1 MSRKKERFIFFIRC
15 YERGKPYSIKKRFFV
30 TKRNIK
36 SILTH
41 LLRFFSLKNLLF
53 YIKKEKQNAVFG
65 IY

>member
-1 MSRKKERFIFFIRC
+1 MSRKKERFIFFILC

-41 LLRFFSLKNLLF
+41 LFRFFSLKNLLF